1 MAKTGGALKP
11 TRRKA
16 TAKTPV
22 ADTRTAVRGPAP
34 AGRRRTDRSRR
45 QPPMM
50 GAPERETDG
59 VQQLFRRY
67 AETKDQRLREDI
79 VAQHIYLVQAVAKKF
94 AGMSEP
100 YEDLVQEGTMGLLNA
115 VDMYD
120 VERGI
125 KFSTYATHLVTG
137 HIRHYLRDRG
147 RIIRQPAWVQEL
159 SGRITKTSD
168 ALRHELKREPTVEE
182 IAQRLEMEPAGVE
195 EILRTRERARV
206 ASLDVPAPGDD
217 EYAGPVVDIDK
228 IRSSRYTTLQLPIE
242 DKILLQEATHK
253 LKELERK
260 VVRYFFYHDLNQ
272 TEIARRMGISV
283 NYASYLLRGALN
295 KLRATFESQSRM
307 PVDFTEE
314 VPPPRPAAAAEAKGG
329 HGAGAYAS
337 LSAADPATGLA
348 CAPYFDERVRQ
359 EVERSK
365 RYPQT
370 FAVLVLELPEAAARP
385 PLCAAL
391 ADALRHSVRQV
402 DVLTR
407 YGRTSFALLLPHTG
421 REARVLSERLVTSVP
436 KAAAQQCNADDLGGE
451 PLRVTVGYA
460 VYPTDGRSAEHLIT
474 GASRAAKEAAASGD
488 TAVVRSSPRRRR
500 PATG

>member
-1 MAKTGGALKP
+1 
-11 TRRKA
+11 
-16 TAKTPV
+16 
-22 ADTRTAVRGPAP
+22 
-34 AGRRRTDRSRR
+34 
-45 QPPMM
+45 
-50 GAPERETDG
+50 
-59 VQQLFRRY
+59 
-67 AETKDQRLREDI
+67 
-79 VAQHIYLVQAVAKKF
+79 
-94 AGMSEP
+94 
-100 YEDLVQEGTMGLLNA
+100 
-115 VDMYD
+115 
-120 VERGI
+120 
-125 KFSTYATHLVTG
+125 
-137 HIRHYLRDRG
+137 
-147 RIIRQPAWVQEL
+147 
-159 SGRITKTSD
+159 
-168 ALRHELKREPTVEE
+168 
-182 IAQRLEMEPAGVE
+182 
-195 EILRTRERARV
+195 
-206 ASLDVPAPGDD
+206 
-217 EYAGPVVDIDK
+217 
-228 IRSSRYTTLQLPIE
+228 
-242 DKILLQEATHK
+242 
-253 LKELERK
+253 
-260 VVRYFFYHDLNQ
+260 
-272 TEIARRMGISV
+272 MGISV

-307 PVDFTEE
+307 PEE
-314 VPPPRPAAAAEAKGG
+314 RAATAYGRAPLPGAAADEVVMNHAPT
-329 HGAGAYAS
+329 
-337 LSAADPATGLA
+337 AADPVTGLA